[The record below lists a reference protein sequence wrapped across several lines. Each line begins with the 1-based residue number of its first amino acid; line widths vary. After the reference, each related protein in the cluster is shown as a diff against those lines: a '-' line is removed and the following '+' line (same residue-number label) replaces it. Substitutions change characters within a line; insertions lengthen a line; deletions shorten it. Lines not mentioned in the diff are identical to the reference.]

1 MGQEAGKKWAA
12 AAHSQPTI
20 PKSDRLLATPA
31 ATPFDLEQQIGYQ
44 LRRIV
49 ALLGAEIT
57 RRVEPLGLTD
67 AQWKPMLRLLL
78 GQEGT
83 VAALARSCHMDAG
96 GMTRLLDRLEAKGL
110 CTRVRSAQDR
120 RVVHTELTDAGRAV
134 AAQLPAIFDAL
145 QAQALQGFDAAEVAQ
160 LQALIQRIHD
170 NLQALPPAAVGDG
183 VHSSSHE
190 HPAP

>member
-1 MGQEAGKKWAA
+1 MSSAA
-12 AAHSQPTI
+12 
-20 PKSDRLLATPA
+20 LPA
-31 ATPFDLEQQIGYQ
+31 DSAPASTSFDLEAQVGYQ

-57 RRVEPLGLTD
+57 HRVEPLDLTD

-134 AAQLPAIFDAL
+134 AAQLPAIFEAL
-145 QAQALQGFDAAEVAQ
+145 QAQALQGFDDAEVAQ
-160 LQALIQRIHD
+160 LQAFIARIHD
-170 NLQALPPAAVGDG
+170 NLQALAPTLDG
-183 VHSSSHE
+183 ASVSCHE

>member
-1 MGQEAGKKWAA
+1 MSSPVLPAG
-12 AAHSQPTI
+12 
-20 PKSDRLLATPA
+20 ATPA
-31 ATPFDLEQQIGYQ
+31 AASFDLEKQVGYQ

-57 RRVEPLGLTD
+57 RRVEPLDLTD
-67 AQWKPMLRLLL
+67 AQWKPLLRLLL

-110 CTRVRSAQDR
+110 CTHVRSAQDR
-120 RVVHTELTDAGRAV
+120 RVVHTELTDAGRTV
-134 AAQLPAIFDAL
+134 AAQLPAIFEAL
-145 QAQALQGFDAAEVAQ
+145 QAQALQGFSAAEVAQ
-160 LQALIQRIHD
+160 LLAFVQRIRE
-170 NLQALPPAAVGDG
+170 NLQALAPALDG
-183 VHSSSHE
+183 ASASCHE

>member
-1 MGQEAGKKWAA
+1 MNMPSPALPADA
-12 AAHSQPTI
+12 T
-20 PKSDRLLATPA
+20 LASA
-31 ATPFDLEQQIGYQ
+31 PFDLEKQVGYQ

-57 RRVEPLGLTD
+57 HRVEPLDLTD
-67 AQWKPMLRLLL
+67 AQWKPLLRLLL

-120 RVVHTELTDAGRAV
+120 RVVHTELTDAGRTV
-134 AAQLPAIFDAL
+134 AAQLPAIFEAL
-145 QAQALQGFDAAEVAQ
+145 QAQALQGFSAAEVAQ
-160 LQALIQRIHD
+160 LLAFTQRIRE
-170 NLQALPPAAVGDG
+170 NLQALAPALDG
-183 VHSSSHE
+183 ASASCYE

>member
-1 MGQEAGKKWAA
+1 M
-12 AAHSQPTI
+12 SSPLF
-20 PKSDRLLATPA
+20 SDQTAPA
-31 ATPFDLEQQIGYQ
+31 AVPFELEKQVGYQ

-49 ALLGAEIT
+49 AQLGAEIT

-67 AQWKPMLRLLL
+67 AQWKPLLRLLL

-83 VAALARSCHMDAG
+83 VAALARGCHMDAG

-110 CTRVRSAQDR
+110 CKRVRSAQDR
-120 RVVHTELTDAGRAV
+120 RVVHTELTDAGRTV
-134 AAQLPAIFDAL
+134 AAQLPAIFEAL

-160 LQALIQRIHD
+160 LQSFIQRIHD
-170 NLQALPPAAVGDG
+170 NLQALAPAVAGDG
-183 VHSSSHE
+183 VPSSSHE

>member
-1 MGQEAGKKWAA
+1 MSPPFDSPAA
-12 AAHSQPTI
+12 A
-20 PKSDRLLATPA
+20 
-31 ATPFDLEQQIGYQ
+31 PFDLEKQVGYQ

-49 ALLGAEIT
+49 AQLSAEIT
-57 RRVEPLGLTD
+57 HRVEPLDLTD
-67 AQWKPMLRLLL
+67 AQWKPLLRLLL

-160 LQALIQRIHD
+160 LQAFIQRMHE
-170 NLQALPPAAVGDG
+170 NLQALAPGLDG
-183 VHSSSHE
+183 ASASCYE